1 MKTRSPLSSLQ
12 AGFWPGTVDSHG
24 RTSLHYAA
32 MSGLPPACEAV
43 PAGPARM
50 GLQQPPAAAPVP
62 AAMPDHHHAAELL
75 LSAGGLNWHAVDK
88 HGCSALHYAAG
99 MSYSFLPNN
108 FNLPFNPPLPLTTPP
123 FPTSPFHSP
132 PAGSPRAGSHA

>member
-1 MKTRSPLSSLQ
+1 MLLTKIVLGMQ
-12 AGFWPGTVDSHG
+12 AGFWPGTVDPCG

-50 GLQQPPAAAPVP
+50 GLQQPPTAAPVP
-62 AAMPDHHHAAELL
+62 AALPDHHHAAELL

-99 MSYSFLPNN
+99 LRPLLRPDNDADVIADMFIQ
-108 FNLPFNPPLPLTTPP
+108 LPL
-123 FPTSPFHSP
+123 
-132 PAGSPRAGSHA
+132 